1 MRKVFNFNLFSISNL
16 YKGLLRDIESIN
28 VPKIIVNQCII
39 MDFITKKLNFSNQ
52 TIKEM
57 KLNSKNFYNLIKKRR
72 SVRDFKKEN
81 INFNIIKNAVLAAGT
96 APNGAN
102 LQPWHFVII
111 KNKSIKKKIRIA
123 AEIEEADFYNNKA
136 PKEWLEALKPLGT
149 DKNKLFLEDAPY
161 LIAIF
166 EKKYSLKNKKKVK
179 NYYVKES
186 VGIATGILISC
197 LHFAGLSMLTHTPSP
212 MSFLN
217 QILKRP
223 NNEKAFVLLVVGK
236 PKDNCQIPVF
246 AEKKKAFN
254 KIVTII

>member
-1 MRKVFNFNLFSISNL
+1 
-16 YKGLLRDIESIN
+16 
-28 VPKIIVNQCII
+28 
-39 MDFITKKLNFSNQ
+39 MDFITKKLDFSNQ
-52 TIKEM
+52 TVKEM

-72 SVRDFKKEN
+72 SVRDFKKQKIN
-81 INFNIIKNAVLAAGT
+81 IEIIKNAILAAGT

-123 AEIEEADFYNNKA
+123 AEIEEAEFYENKA
-136 PKEWLEALKPLGT
+136 PQEWLEALKPLGT
-149 DKNKLFLEDAPY
+149 DKNKSFLEEAPY

-166 EKKYSLKNKKKVK
+166 EKKYSFKNDKKVK

-197 LHFAGLSMLTHTPSP
+197 LHYSGLSMLTHTPSP
-212 MSFLN
+212 MNFLN

-223 NNEKAFVLLVVGK
+223 NNEKPFVLLVVGYPDINAK
-236 PKDNCQIPVF
+236 IPKF
-246 AEKKKAFN
+246 AKEKKYLED
-254 KIVTII
+254 ISTLL